1 MWDESG
7 PKNIGLRMNK
17 TDYRDLQVKCLVT
30 ALTQKSQFDDTLNN
44 AYFRRIQ
51 QNIPEEKF
59 STLSHHVRG
68 WGCPKNRIDHLEVKT
83 WIAKRQ
89 QDLLDG
95 KKLANLRPCIDRYFQ
110 YIEVQR
116 G

>member
-1 MWDESG
+1 LSKLGLLTNLSLSLLGDKIVRYIKLNKWSGVIKTGLILMLDESG
-7 PKNIGLRMNK
+7 SKNIGLRMNK

-68 WGCPKNRIDHLEVKT
+68 
-83 WIAKRQ
+83 
-89 QDLLDG
+89 
-95 KKLANLRPCIDRYFQ
+95 
-110 YIEVQR
+110 
-116 G
+116 